1 MSSIKDIVDVDVE
14 LFASQAYRRS
24 GGAAQHQSSRPLAAP
39 SSEKPAALADH
50 INIGQTSIKRRR
62 SNRVSKPA
70 SQRIAARRGMARR
83 RSGAVEDGRHPT
95 SGHKAAASNPE
106 SLSKSPGYAS
116 RGLAAG
122 MPVKYTP
129 VTRRVSRAKKGM
141 PVHTCGICRPVK
153 TFTRAEHLRRHQLSH
168 QKPAYPC
175 SFEDCERAFHR
186 PDLLAR
192 HVNRHETQGER
203 PYRSGDLP
211 SSRASSTDSQRRTPD
226 LKVEPPAQGARGY
239 VQTSTAYALTSRTSR
254 SGESSMTVAGF
265 SIIPGVTGSLHAG
278 NFSST
283 SPGNPRAASQAHLP
297 EPETY
302 PTTSPPPSSRGSF
315 DQFPDQDAFAGSDAH
330 QAFDEPYGMASSSPF
345 PNYTAAPPQPLLPLL
360 RIPEESWTAGL
371 SYSNTRSPWCSSAS
385 DSAYST
391 QSACPRDGPRLAPR
405 DRSQSIATGPD
416 RPLSMETRWLS
427 HGIRTTHPEI
437 RSPAACEPALDRR
450 EAHAPFASPRTSSP
464 MSARQLLDLPN
475 SYGGLFMDMVG
486 NPALSTHSRPLAQNS
501 PAYPSRTS
509 TPELGSTR
517 GEKDLVEPDQLSTLL
532 LTTTTAPAML
542 QPQPQPQPDIDID
555 LYLCSYWQDFHS
567 LFPIVHQPTFG
578 LLEHKLLRCAMAAIG
593 TQYHHSAE
601 ARARGSELNEY
612 CKTAI
617 ERCPNWDLH
626 TMQAILLTDIFA
638 SSRGRDTNLRFSRH
652 FEDLYSRVTLGG
664 CPRRSPRNL
673 NFNGPN
679 NDSEEA
685 PRLSRQR
692 KQRSMPAKFSHR
704 SFPRPL
710 YSRPTALRILRSA
723 AYPISGVL
731 TSPPLSAGLA
741 GTDTRAANPATERPA
756 LAPAG
761 AHLLGIKAVDADGTL
776 LSSNLRFR
784 VLARTCGMLELR
796 TEELLTSRA
805 SMKGE
810 MAEITDA
817 LRYGLEAG
825 SVGYQSGLRFDAT
838 GVLAN
843 TRKDGGWKCFSSIS
857 TRLVSR
863 TVPNPRISLLRPAL
877 WV

>member
-83 RSGAVEDGRHPT
+83 RSGAVEDGMHPT

-153 TFTRAEHLRRHQLSH
+153 T
-168 QKPAYPC
+168 
-175 SFEDCERAFHR
+175 
-186 PDLLAR
+186 
-192 HVNRHETQGER
+192 QGER

-239 VQTSTAYALTSRTSR
+239 VQTSTAYALTPRTSR

-437 RSPAACEPALDRR
+437 RSPAACEPALDRHG
-450 EAHAPFASPRTSSP
+450 AHAPFASPRTSSP

-532 LTTTTAPAML
+532 LTTTTAPATL

-617 ERCPNWDLH
+617 ER
-626 TMQAILLTDIFA
+626 
-638 SSRGRDTNLRFSRH
+638 
-652 FEDLYSRVTLGG
+652 VTLGG

-704 SFPRPL
+704 SFPSPL

-784 VLARTCGMLELR
+784 VLACTCGMLELR

-817 LRYGLEAG
+817 LGYGPEAE
-825 SVGYQSGLRFDAT
+825 SVGYQPGLRFDAT

-863 TVPNPRISLLRPAL
+863 TVPNPRISLSRPAL